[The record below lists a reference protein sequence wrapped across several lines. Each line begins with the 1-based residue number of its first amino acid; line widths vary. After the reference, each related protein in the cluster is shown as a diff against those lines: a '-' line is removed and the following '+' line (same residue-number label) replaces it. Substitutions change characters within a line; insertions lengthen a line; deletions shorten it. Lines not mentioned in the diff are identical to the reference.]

1 MLFNDYKRR
10 HTRIVYSGNLQV
22 ESDDRALCEAII
34 AMAHKLGLKVIA
46 EGVEDIG
53 RRDFLVNAGCD
64 LAQGF
69 LYAKTLC
76 AEQFESLFWER

>member
-1 MLFNDYKRR
+1 
-10 HTRIVYSGNLQV
+10 VGA
-22 ESDDRALCEAII
+22 DDRALCEAII

-53 RRDFLVNAGCD
+53 RRDFLVNAGWY

-69 LYAKTLC
+69 VYAKPSC
-76 AEQFESLFWER
+76 AEQFESMFLER